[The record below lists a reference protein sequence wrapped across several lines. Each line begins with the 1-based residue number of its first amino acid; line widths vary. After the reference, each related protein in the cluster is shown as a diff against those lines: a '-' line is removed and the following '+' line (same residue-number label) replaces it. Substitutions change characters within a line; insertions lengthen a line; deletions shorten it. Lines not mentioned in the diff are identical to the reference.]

1 MAINAI
7 DRTARQVVL
16 TVQEYSLFAGRAFLN
31 LFRPP
36 IYWTDFLVQ
45 SDIIGFGSLP
55 IVILSGFFTGGVLA
69 LQSAATLA
77 EFGATAVTGQFV
89 EPHHDPRTRRC
100 TDRHHGRRPERIV
113 DGQ

>member
-7 DRTARQVVL
+7 DRTARQIVL

-45 SDIIGFGSLP
+45 SDIIGFGSL
-55 IVILSGFFTGGVLA
+55 S
-69 LQSAATLA
+69 
-77 EFGATAVTGQFV
+77 
-89 EPHHDPRTRRC
+89 
-100 TDRHHGRRPERIV
+100 IV
-113 DGQ
+113 DPLRLFHRRRARPAVSGDAFGVRRHSRHRPIRRASP